1 MQTNPITCNT
11 ERNYF
16 FPAKESTS
24 ENEKYAND
32 IEASVTRFVRKL
44 GIRPNLTGYRLLID
58 AMIFAVKEPKL
69 FSSLTKEIYPVVA
82 KKYGKDVSFV
92 ERNIRRAV
100 NSAYEYDPERI
111 KSIFYYSV
119 DKPYISEVISL
130 GVEEIRFSGRKVDWL
145 I

>member
-44 GIRPNLTGYRLLID
+44 GVRPNLTGYRLLID
-58 AMIFAVKEPKL
+58 AMIFAVKEPSRSFCTVL
-69 FSSLTKEIYPVVA
+69 SDSDNFRREPASEGMLEPVV
-82 KKYGKDVSFV
+82 
-92 ERNIRRAV
+92 E
-100 NSAYEYDPERI
+100 
-111 KSIFYYSV
+111 
-119 DKPYISEVISL
+119 
-130 GVEEIRFSGRKVDWL
+130 
-145 I
+145 